1 MFGVIKKTL
10 LLENNKKMKIMKRS
24 TELFFSTKLVYLSIL
39 LILIISS
46 CKEAGN
52 EFDPNKVVN
61 KLAQMSDLGTV
72 EFQFTK
78 IIDANDD
85 ASWYKIGSR
94 KILIS
99 AKAYVKAGVDFSAV
113 KVNEVDK
120 EKKKINVT
128 LPPGKIISVS
138 IPADQIKILFN
149 EAELARNKFS
159 NKEIEE
165 IETMGEKNI
174 LKKIKEMKLEDEA
187 SKRSILFI
195 ENWLKMSGFNEVII
209 N

>member
-1 MFGVIKKTL
+1 MKNIK
-10 LLENNKKMKIMKRS
+10 S
-24 TELFFSTKLVYLSIL
+24 PAELFFSTKLVSLSIL

-46 CKEAGN
+46 CKEVGN

-78 IIDANDD
+78 IIDAKDD

-113 KVNEVDK
+113 KVNEIDK
-120 EKKKINVT
+120 EKKKINVS

-138 IPADQIKILFN
+138 IPAEQIKILFT
-149 EAELARNKFS
+149 ELGLARNKFS
-159 NKEIEE
+159 NQEIEK
-165 IETMGEKNI
+165 IQTMGEKNI

-187 SKRSILFI
+187 SKRSILFL